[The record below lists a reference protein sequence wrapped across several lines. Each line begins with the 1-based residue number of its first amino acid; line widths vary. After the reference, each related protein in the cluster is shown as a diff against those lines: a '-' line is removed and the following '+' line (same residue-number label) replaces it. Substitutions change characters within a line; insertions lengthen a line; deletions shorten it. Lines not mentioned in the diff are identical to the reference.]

1 MAEQRT
7 IAIGQATVPASLDEV
22 RTLGEIFA
30 RSGMF
35 SDVRDAA
42 QAIVKIL
49 AGRELGLPPLMS
61 MTKIYIVKGQVALSA
76 TAMAALIKQSGVYDY
91 RIAELTNERCT
102 VIFFERGQEVFRS
115 TFTIED
121 AKRAGV
127 AGGDS
132 WQKYPRNMLFARAL
146 SNGARFVC
154 PHLLAGVY
162 VPEELTEGVSVHE
175 LEAPAVPEVPVAAA
189 EPKPE
194 QQPARDSSAAPQQPA
209 AKAQLSVA
217 TPEQEKALRL
227 QMVKLSLSKQTQE
240 RLIEHWKLNDAS
252 GEQIQRD
259 LDRVVEAKK
268 RFSEADLR
276 LFWSRVTSELGL
288 SDLDMHARLGVPT
301 IYLWPGTL
309 EEAFERLQAEPDRV

>member
-1 MAEQRT
+1 MAEQKA
-7 IAIGQATVPASLDEV
+7 IATTQLIPSSLEEI
-22 RTLGEIFA
+22 RSLGEIFA

-42 QAIVKIL
+42 QAVVKIL

-61 MTKIYIVKGQVALSA
+61 MTKIYIVKGQVAISA

-102 VIFFERGQEVFRS
+102 IVFFERGQEVFRS

-127 AGGDS
+127 LGNES
-132 WQKYPRNMLFARAL
+132 WQRYPRNMLFARAL

-162 VPEELTEGVSVHE
+162 VPEELAENANIQE
-175 LEAPAVPEVPVAAA
+175 LELPISEPPQEPEA
-189 EPKPE
+189 ETKPG
-194 QQPARDSSAAPQQPA
+194 PG
-209 AKAQLSVA
+209 LG
-217 TPEQEKALRL
+217 TPEQEKALRVRL
-227 QMVKLSLSKQTQE
+227 VALGLSKHTQQ
-240 RLIEHWKLNDAS
+240 RLLEYWKLNNAS
-252 GEQIQRD
+252 DEQILSD
-259 LDRVVEAKK
+259 LERVAENKK
-268 RFSEADLR
+268 RFSDADLR

-288 SDLDMHARLGVPT
+288 SDIEMHDRLGVPT
-301 IYLWPGTL
+301 IYLWSGTL
-309 EEAFERLQAEPDRV
+309 EEAFEKLQASR

>member
-1 MAEQRT
+1 MAEQK
-7 IAIGQATVPASLDEV
+7 AIVAQSLIPSTLEEI
-22 RTLGEIFA
+22 RGLGEIFA
-30 RSGMF
+30 KSGMF

-61 MTKIYIVKGQVALSA
+61 MTKIYIVKGQVAISA

-162 VPEELTEGVSVHE
+162 VPDELTENVSVHE
-175 LEAPAVPEVPVAAA
+175 LEAPAVPEAPAAAA

-194 QQPARDSSAAPQQPA
+194 PQQPA

-227 QMVKLSLSKQTQE
+227 QMVKLGLSKQTQE

-252 GEQIQRD
+252 GEEIQRD
-259 LDRVVEAKK
+259 LERVAETKK